1 MTDVVV
7 NLLETKEF
15 TEEHRLQAENLLD
28 WELIYPEIFGDKL
41 PDAIEY
47 VGLQLLPLNA
57 VDWSVQRFRAGGRT
71 RNSKILD
78 IKQNVE
84 RNGYKLKYPAMAWFQ
99 WSPTDYEVIT
109 GNSRGEVLA
118 GSPFNMPNGI
128 IALFKAKKGYTKAQ
142 VEDAIEMCGIRFN
155 SIHDPAEPLAQADV
169 YRNVCHAIERYMK
182 TNGEAGIPN
191 TMDAITERVDW
202 VCGEGVFQ
210 PATRMTLILE
220 IHNNFNVHDIVIP
233 WSTNKDAKFQITK
246 FMNDAKF
253 VDTDTV
259 KYIPIAH
266 DRETFGFYKAIQT
279 AAKYPNAEIRMVVHT
294 GTLRGFK
301 FEKTYQGRLERF
313 VTKFNGMIMN
323 SCLAFFGKT
332 APEFNRI
339 KIYAA
344 LPALGRFH
352 DIDKPFFFNAR
363 TDTFYQKG
371 EDNAFSVV
379 DGVEDE
385 EEYDEAA

>member
-28 WELIYPEIFGDKL
+28 WKLIYPEIFGDKL

-47 VGLQLLPLNA
+47 VGLKLMPLNA
-57 VDWSVQRFRAGGRT
+57 VDWSVQRYRAGGRT
-71 RNSKILD
+71 RNSKLLD
-78 IKQNVE
+78 IKQNIE

-109 GNSRGEVLA
+109 GNSRGEVTS
-118 GSPFNMPNGI
+118 GTPFNMPNGI
-128 IALFKAKKGYTKAQ
+128 IAVFKAKEGYTKAQ
-142 VEDAIEMCGIRFN
+142 VQDAVEMCGIRFN
-155 SIHDPAEPLAQADV
+155 SIHDPAEPLSKADV
-169 YRNVCHAIERYMK
+169 YRNVVDAIQRYID
-182 TNGEAGIPN
+182 TDGEAGVPN

-210 PATRMTLILE
+210 PHTRQTLILQ
-220 IHNNFNVHDIVIP
+220 IYNNFNAHDIVVP
-233 WSTNKDAKFQITK
+233 WSTRKEATFQIAQFMTDTK
-246 FMNDAKF
+246 L

-259 KYIPIAH
+259 KYIPISH
-266 DRETFGFYKAIQT
+266 DRETFGFYKAVQT
-279 AAKYPNAEIRMVVHT
+279 AAQYPNAEIRMVVHT
-294 GTLRGFK
+294 GTLSGFDFDK
-301 FEKTYQGRLERF
+301 VFQNRLATF
-313 VTKFNGMIMN
+313 VTRFNGMIMN
-323 SCLAFFGKT
+323 ACIAFFGKT

-344 LPALGRFH
+344 LPALGRSH
-352 DIDKPFFFNAR
+352 DLTKPFFFNAR
-363 TDTFYQKG
+363 TDTFYQKN

-379 DGVEDE
+379 DGDE

>member
-28 WELIYPEIFGDKL
+28 WKLIYPEIFGDKL

-47 VGLQLLPLNA
+47 VGLKLLPLNA
-57 VDWSVQRFRAGGRT
+57 VDWSVQKYRAGGRT
-71 RNSKILD
+71 RNSKLLD
-78 IKQNVE
+78 IKQNIE

-109 GNSRGEVLA
+109 GNSRGEVTS
-118 GSPFNMPNGI
+118 GTPFNMPNGI
-128 IALFKAKKGYTKAQ
+128 IAVFKAKEGYTKAQ
-142 VEDAIEMCGIRFN
+142 VQDAVEMCGIRFN
-155 SIHDPAEPLAQADV
+155 SIHDPAEPLSKADV
-169 YRNVCHAIERYMK
+169 YRNVVDAIQRYID
-182 TNGEAGIPN
+182 TDGEAGVPN

-210 PATRMTLILE
+210 PHTRQTLILQ
-220 IHNNFNVHDIVIP
+220 IYNNFNAHDIVVP
-233 WSTNKDAKFQITK
+233 WSTRKEATFQIAQFMTDTK
-246 FMNDAKF
+246 L

-259 KYIPIAH
+259 KYIPISH
-266 DRETFGFYKAIQT
+266 DRETFGFYKAVQT
-279 AAKYPNAEIRMVVHT
+279 AAQYPNAEIRMVVHT
-294 GTLRGFK
+294 GTLSGFDFDK
-301 FEKTYQGRLERF
+301 VFQNRLATF
-313 VTKFNGMIMN
+313 VTRFNGMIMN
-323 SCLAFFGKT
+323 ACIAFFGKT
-332 APEFNRI
+332 APEFNRV

-344 LPALGRFH
+344 LPALGRSH
-352 DIDKPFFFNAR
+352 DLTKPFFFNAR
-363 TDTFYQKG
+363 TDTFYQKN

-379 DGVEDE
+379 DGDE